1 MSITIGTPAARVQAI
16 GHDALT
22 LLRHEPPVYEGEDI
36 SISFSGGI
44 TCWRRGETLQQAM
57 RRADAAMYRAKAT
70 GRALIVVADGDLLP
84 S

>member
-1 MSITIGTPAARVQAI
+1 MIRSFVLGGAALATVLASPA
-16 GHDALT
+16 
-22 LLRHEPPVYEGEDI
+22 
-36 SISFSGGI
+36 F
-44 TCWRRGETLQQAM
+44 GETLQQAM